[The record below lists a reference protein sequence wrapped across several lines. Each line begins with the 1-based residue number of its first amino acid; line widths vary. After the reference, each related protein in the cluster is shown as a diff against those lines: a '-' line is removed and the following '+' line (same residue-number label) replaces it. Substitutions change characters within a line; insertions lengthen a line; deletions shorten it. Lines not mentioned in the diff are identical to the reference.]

1 MIVGTRCSFTLLVER
16 FKKFVAVYSKTFPSE
31 ISCKQDLGQDTRYR
45 NVSRS

>member
-1 MIVGTRCSFTLLVER
+1 MLHEFYIKRQVE
-16 FKKFVAVYSKTFPSE
+16 KETVHDADLGLYSSE